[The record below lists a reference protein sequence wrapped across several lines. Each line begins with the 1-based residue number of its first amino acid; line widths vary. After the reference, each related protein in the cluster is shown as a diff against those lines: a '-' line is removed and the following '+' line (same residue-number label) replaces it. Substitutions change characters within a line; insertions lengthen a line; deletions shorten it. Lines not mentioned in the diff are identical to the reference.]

1 MDSTRCVHTYETGFK
16 SLLGCVKI
24 PRLTPAFCVIS
35 PGILTHPNSFHDQ
48 CKVRGIPFSIPQAS
62 ILIYIFHDRRKTAA
76 GNVIIFGETGV
87 GKSSII
93 NMLPGGRVAAVN
105 GDAKGV
111 TFRHERYVKDIG
123 GCRLDIFDTVG
134 LNEGAAGTVS
144 APQAIEGLY
153 RLMRGLDDGV
163 SLLVYVVRGP
173 RLKNSARKNYE
184 MFYEIFCE
192 KKVPIVLVITG
203 LEHEDDMDEWWK
215 RNEAAFSEEGMRFCG
230 AACITATKGK
240 RNLLAKEFEESREKV
255 EKLILDH
262 CPETPWLPP
271 TGGGASWHRRFLLNN
286 VNRLAKPFHFK
297 AKVFAKSIYQ
307 ALRSY
312 GEMDDEE
319 ARNLANRIYLDSRA

>member
-1 MDSTRCVHTYETGFK
+1 MASVET
-16 SLLGCVKI
+16 
-24 PRLTPAFCVIS
+24 
-35 PGILTHPNSFHDQ
+35 
-48 CKVRGIPFSIPQAS
+48 
-62 ILIYIFHDRRKTAA
+62 TAA
-76 GNVIIFGETGV
+76 RNVIIFGETGV
-87 GKSSII
+87 GKSSIV
-93 NMLPGGRVAAVN
+93 NMLPGGDEAAVN

-123 GCRLDIFDTVG
+123 GCLLNIFDTVG

-144 APQAIEGLY
+144 APKAIEGLY
-153 RLMRGLDDGV
+153 RLMRGLDNGV

-240 RNLLAKEFEESREKV
+240 RDSFEEEFEDSRVKV
-255 EKLILDH
+255 EKLILNH
-262 CPETPWLPP
+262 CTEMPWLPP
-271 TGGGASWHRRFLLNN
+271 AGKGASWFGRFVVKNRN
-286 VNRLAKPFHFK
+286 VLAKIFHLK
-297 AKVFAKSIYQ
+297 VQVFATSIYQ
-307 ALRSY
+307 ALRSC
-312 GEMDDEE
+312 GIDDAQ
-319 ARNLANRIYLDSRA
+319 ARELANKIYLGWVFSRDTTT